1 MNLYR
6 NKQVITIRIIM
17 TLLFALIGELLLLFH
32 LLLILAGK
40 GPVLQSFLQV
50 FLPVVGVYAAYSFS
64 LVPHDGEF
72 EFLRAALLANPAGTN
87 LFAGLSI
94 IFVANS
100 MLSISFAIVAGVA
113 FVAGLLLLVKYFRR
127 KKPA

>member
-1 MNLYR
+1 
-6 NKQVITIRIIM
+6 M
-17 TLLFALIGELLLLFH
+17 TLLLALIGELLLLFH

-40 GPVLQSFLQV
+40 GPRLQFFLQV
-50 FLPVVGVYAAYSFS
+50 FLPVVGIYAAYSFS
-64 LVPHDGEF
+64 LVPRDSEF
-72 EFLRAALLANPAGTN
+72 GSLRAALLSNPAGTN

-100 MLSISFAIVAGVA
+100 VLRIGFAIIAGVA
-113 FVAGLLLLVKYFRR
+113 FVACLLLLVKYVRR